1 MELETLGFHIE
12 NTGDNMLS
20 IIEVLK
26 KWFGIKDTISEP
38 ISEGLV
44 TKEIDLKEV
53 EKKYLTRI
61 HNLEKEAI
69 EVMDKVKKLELVDD
83 ITKTERDRLVN
94 YAIRRLTFIK
104 HEIEIRDEVLNGFNI
119 KRVQ

>member
-1 MELETLGFHIE
+1 
-12 NTGDNMLS
+12 MLS